1 MAHNPAILFQVEK
14 RGLSKRILCRFDF
27 GGSSQPLD
35 VTKDNILYKCG
46 WSPFEGTIFK
56 SRITHTI
63 LNGSLVYHNAQF
75 SNHNAAMRLTFN
87 R

>member
-1 MAHNPAILFQVEK
+1 LVDPHNPWT
-14 RGLSKRILCRFDF
+14 
-27 GGSSQPLD
+27 
-35 VTKDNILYKCG
+35 VTKNNILYKCG
-46 WSPFEGTIFK
+46 WSPFEGTTFK

-63 LNGSLVYHNAQF
+63 LNGSLVYQNGQF